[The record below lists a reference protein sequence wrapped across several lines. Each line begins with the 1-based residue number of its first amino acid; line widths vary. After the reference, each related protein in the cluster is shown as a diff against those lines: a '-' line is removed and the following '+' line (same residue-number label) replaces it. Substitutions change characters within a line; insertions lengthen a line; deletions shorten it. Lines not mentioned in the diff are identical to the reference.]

1 VSRGLSPVTIPER
14 LGLRSGIQAVM
25 TAPTKRRIPE
35 GLLTPLLIGFALPVY
50 QIYHIAKFAKTRDRL
65 AAPIGTFVVF
75 ASLIA
80 VLSVLWGFPWLARL
94 WAIWQLFAR

>member
-1 VSRGLSPVTIPER
+1 
-14 LGLRSGIQAVM
+14 M

-75 ASLIA
+75 ARLIA
-80 VLSVLWGFPWLARL
+80 VLSVLWGFPWLATL